1 MKPRPQIPNIEE
13 IFRLAQEQPDVL
25 EKLHKQ
31 WIEEL
36 IESAPEQQQRRLRG
50 LQWEIDA
57 EMSKHDNPMG
67 KCVAISKMMMES
79 LSELNK
85 ALHGELPPS
94 RTGDAPK
101 AKVINIHNKIT

>member
-1 MKPRPQIPNIEE
+1 MSTRPQIPDIQE
-13 IFRLAQEQPDVL
+13 IFRLAQEEPETL
-25 EKLHKQ
+25 KLLHRK
-31 WIEEL
+31 WIDEL
-36 IESAPEQQQRRLRG
+36 IQSAPEHTQRRLRG

-57 EMSKHDNPMG
+57 EMSKHDNPIG

-85 ALHGELPPS
+85 ALHGELPLS

-101 AKVINIHNKIT
+101 AKVISIHNKIT